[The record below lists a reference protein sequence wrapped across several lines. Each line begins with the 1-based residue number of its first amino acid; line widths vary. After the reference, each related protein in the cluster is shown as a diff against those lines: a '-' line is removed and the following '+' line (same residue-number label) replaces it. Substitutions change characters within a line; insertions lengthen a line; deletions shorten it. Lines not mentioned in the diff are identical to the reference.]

1 MNPLDTL
8 LRWLAPL
15 LNPLGEFRS
24 QVARLDN
31 IHQNSVQTFA
41 TLGGALAEPQ
51 TGPEAFTGQL
61 DESFWETLQS
71 YLDAERALAGVVA
84 VATEG
89 GISEAMAESAAAC
102 EECAGEITT
111 AAEVAAAEVAD
122 DAVLMEVTAAVDVTS
137 VAQGGLDIPEDIIAI
152 ILNVVT
158 GVMLL
163 ATLIKMGW
171 DIYNAVQ
178 KWQSAMHRVG
188 NQPLPNLPPTPMP
201 QPAPTPSIPSV
212 VQQPLT
218 PQQQRE
224 VEDLIQKYP
233 GVSQADI
240 ENLVKLGYDE
250 QSIAIFISTALHKK
264 DTYSQINEKLATA
277 IANTYE
283 GLPYGFSSDEELRAF
298 AAKLHSGLTAAGYTG
313 VIVDI
318 GGSAVTGVKYTT
330 GEPFDVGRISDYDLG
345 LASSELFARAKALG
359 IRLRPD
365 KQRTGPLNLTQL
377 KALGLYQLASEMTRE
392 SGRKVSIMIYDS
404 PVTAAARQPIIII
417 PAIPGN

>member
-1 MNPLDTL
+1 M
-8 LRWLAPL
+8 
-15 LNPLGEFRS
+15 
-24 QVARLDN
+24 
-31 IHQNSVQTFA
+31 
-41 TLGGALAEPQ
+41 
-51 TGPEAFTGQL
+51 
-61 DESFWETLQS
+61 
-71 YLDAERALAGVVA
+71 VA

-122 DAVLMEVTAAVDVTS
+122 DAVLVEVTAAVDVTS
-137 VAQGGLDIPEDIIAI
+137 VAQAGLDIPEDIIAI

-158 GVMLL
+158 GVILL

-178 KWQSAMHRVG
+178 KWQSAMYRIG
-188 NQPLPNLPPTPMP
+188 NQPLPKLPPTPTP
-201 QPAPTPSIPSV
+201 QPAPSPSIPPV
-212 VQQPLT
+212 NQQSLT

-250 QSIAIFISTALHKK
+250 QSIAIFISTALRKK
-264 DTYSQINEKLATA
+264 DAYSQINEKLATA
-277 IANTYE
+277 IANSYE
-283 GLPYGFSSDEELRAF
+283 GLPYGFSSAEELRAF
-298 AAKLHSGLTAAGYTG
+298 AAKLQSGLTAAGYTG
-313 VIVDI
+313 VIVVI
-318 GGSAVTGVKYTT
+318 GGSAVTGVKYET
-330 GEPFDVGRISDYDLG
+330 GEPFDVGRKSDYDLG

-359 IRLRPD
+359 IRLRSG

-377 KALGLYQLASEMTRE
+377 KALGLYLLASEMTRE